1 MAGIAGVIE
10 TVGWTGGSKHR
21 QMLQHS
27 QPWYVQMQL
36 DTVCF
41 LAGTIVA
48 FWCCMAW
55 VLSWL
60 WSRIKS
66 MFGNKRQHIKPGYKQ
81 Q

>member
-1 MAGIAGVIE
+1 MGPN
-10 TVGWTGGSKHR
+10 TGR
-21 QMLQHS
+21 MLQHS

-36 DTVCF
+36 DTVSF
-41 LAGTIVA
+41 LAGTVVA
-48 FWCCMAW
+48 CLFCMAW

-66 MFGNKRQHIKPGYKQ
+66 VFGNKRQHIKPGYKQ